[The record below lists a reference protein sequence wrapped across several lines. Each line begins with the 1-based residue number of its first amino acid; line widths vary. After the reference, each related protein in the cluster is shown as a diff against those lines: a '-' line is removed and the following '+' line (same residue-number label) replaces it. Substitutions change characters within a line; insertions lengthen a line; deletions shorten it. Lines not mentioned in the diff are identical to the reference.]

1 MAAVRLAA
9 MARIE
14 GVDGKK
20 AGLFVRMAYWFT
32 RRKVGRVVEPVR
44 IHAHHTRLLRG
55 LAGMEMAQEAAS
67 SVDPP
72 VKALAQ
78 VRVANRIGCPF

>member
-1 MAAVRLAA
+1 

-14 GVDGKK
+14 GVDAKK
-20 AGLFVRMAYWFT
+20 APLLVRLAYWFC

-55 LAGMEMAQEAAS
+55 LAGMEMAQEAART
-67 SVDPP
+67 VDPL
-72 VKALAQ
+72 VKTLAQ
-78 VRVANRIGCPF
+78 VRAATRIGCPF

>member
-1 MAAVRLAA
+1 

-14 GVDGKK
+14 GVDGKR
-20 AGLFVRMAYWFT
+20 AGPLVRLAYWFCK
-32 RRKVGRVVEPVR
+32 RKVGRVVEPIR

-55 LAGMEMAQEAAS
+55 LASMEMAQEAARA
-67 SVDPP
+67 VDPL

-78 VRVANRIGCPF
+78 IRVATRIGCPF